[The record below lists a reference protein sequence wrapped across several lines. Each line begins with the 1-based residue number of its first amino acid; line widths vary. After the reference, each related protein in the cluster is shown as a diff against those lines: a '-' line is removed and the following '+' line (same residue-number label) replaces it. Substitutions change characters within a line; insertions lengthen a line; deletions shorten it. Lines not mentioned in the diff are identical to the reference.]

1 VGSLIPSGGDAPTA
15 KCAHC
20 PRAAVG
26 PCARCRRNVC
36 GDCCELVA
44 GGAGTFAVCLRCA
57 KGGGATIGH
66 AWRELFGWLALVILG
81 MIAIV
86 VVIVLARRA

>member
-1 VGSLIPSGGDAPTA
+1 
-15 KCAHC
+15 
-20 PRAAVG
+20 
-26 PCARCRRNVC
+26 
-36 GDCCELVA
+36 
-44 GGAGTFAVCLRCA
+44 VCLRCA